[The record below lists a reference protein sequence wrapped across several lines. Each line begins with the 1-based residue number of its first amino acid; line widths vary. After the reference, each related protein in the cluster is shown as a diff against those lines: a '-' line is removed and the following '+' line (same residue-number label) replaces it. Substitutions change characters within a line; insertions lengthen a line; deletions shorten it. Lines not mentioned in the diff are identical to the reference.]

1 MSLNFKLYLVA
12 FLSFVVADSIWI
24 GFVMKNF
31 YTQQMISFGRV
42 FEGKFE
48 PILWAALIVYLV
60 LSIGVV
66 DFVLPKLVAHS
77 NLLSAF
83 LTGALLGL
91 VVYGTYDF
99 TNLATV
105 KDYSLALTFV
115 DVGWGMFVTGLA
127 SAVTKYV
134 SAIWV

>member
-12 FLSFVVADSIWI
+12 FLSFVVADTIWI

-31 YTQQMISFGRV
+31 YTQQMINFGRI

-48 PILWAALIVYLV
+48 PLLWAALIVYLV

-66 DFVLPKLVAHS
+66 DFVLPKLAADS
-77 NLLSAF
+77 NLLSSF

-105 KDYSLALTFV
+105 KDYSLTLTFV

-127 SAVTKYV
+127 SAVT
-134 SAIWV
+134 